1 MSERIAFLDRLLVV
15 LSVERGFAGVVKSC
29 ESETGK
35 QSSAILNSLLFG
47 KLELLAEIDDYT
59 DTGTC
64 AEGIVDVLLIDF
76 FRGN

>member
-35 QSSAILNSLLFG
+35 QSSAVLNSLLFG
-47 KLELLAEIDDYT
+47 KLELLAEIDDYA
-59 DTGTC
+59 DPGTC
-64 AEGIVDVLLIDF
+64 AEAIVEVLVD
-76 FRGN
+76 